1 MSSNNSRD
9 DVDAGDDDDN
19 VATIHTLSEGHSK
32 QRSHSIDSEVI
43 IDLRGRHV
51 RVFVKGQRTIDPEV
65 FPTTLRVEVAH
76 VSQGLQHHQAFV
88 TSDLEIYDESSALY
102 SHRNDT

>member
-9 DVDAGDDDDN
+9 D

-43 IDLRGRHV
+43 INLRGRHV
-51 RVFVKGQRTIDPEV
+51 RVFVKGQRAVDPEV

-102 SHRNDT
+102 NHRNDT